1 MEKIGMLGMDVSK
14 GSCDFLLLDPD
25 KETLEEGFALDDCKQ
40 GRNTLSALIDQWFS
54 GGLTHLYCGVES
66 TGGYEN
72 NWFSLLCSLSVRYA
86 AKGKTLKVARVN
98 PKAIK
103 ATGQAALLRT
113 QTDQTSAFSIASY
126 LGNWPKKITYSPQDG
141 RSTDG
146 QWMVARQQVGF
157 ITMLHKQKTQLT
169 NQLEK
174 LMYQHTGELLVYC
187 RHGIPGWMLRLLNRY
202 PSREKI
208 NRAGRDK
215 LASIKGISADKA
227 AKILGKLDSEQPAS
241 SPMSCHTIKA
251 TARQILHLQA
261 QIQTEDDY
269 LISQYNDHPDAIL
282 VESIKGVGIASAVRL
297 VVQIEDVTR
306 FADAKK
312 LCAYFGVHPTW
323 KESGDGRW
331 KTHMSKQG
339 RSAVRSTL
347 YMCGFSAIRCNEE
360 FKALYHAF
368 RKKGMNHYQ
377 AMGVVMHKLL
387 RVVYGILKHQ
397 TPYNPAIDRQNQE
410 NAENVREEIKQ
421 QTKQA
426 SLKKQSSRHRFMK
439 SNSDEMDQPPISRR
453 AWKKRKQEASQS
465 SDEEECAGSPPAK
478 KQDKINSTKT

>member
-1 MEKIGMLGMDVSK
+1 MLGMDISK
-14 GSCDFLLLDPD
+14 GSCDFLLLDSN
-25 KETLEEGFALDDCKQ
+25 KEILEEGFALDDCKQ
-40 GRNTLSALIDQWFS
+40 GRKTLSALIEHWFS
-54 GGLTHLYCGVES
+54 DGLTHLYCGVES

-72 NWFSLLCSLSVRYA
+72 NWFSLLCSLSARYA

-113 QTDQTSAFSIASY
+113 QTDQTSAFLIASY
-126 LGNWPKKITYSPQDG
+126 LGNWPKKITYSPQNES
-141 RSTDG
+141 STDD

-157 ITMLHKQKTQLT
+157 ITMLHKQKTQLS

-187 RHGIPGWMLRLLNRY
+187 RNGIPGWMLRLLKRY
-202 PSREKI
+202 PSREQMR
-208 NRAGRDK
+208 RAGRHK
-215 LASIKGISADKA
+215 LSSIKGISADKA
-227 AKILGKLDSEQPAS
+227 ASILARLDGDQPVS
-241 SPMSCHTIKA
+241 SPMSCHTIQA
-251 TARQILHLQA
+251 TAGQILHLQA
-261 QIQTEDDY
+261 QIQTEDTF
-269 LISQYNDHPDAIL
+269 LISQYADHPDAKL

-339 RSAVRSTL
+339 RSSVRATL
-347 YMCGFSAIRCNEE
+347 YICGFPAIRCNEE
-360 FKALYHAF
+360 FKALYHNF

-387 RVVYGILKHQ
+387 RTVYGILKHQ
-397 TPYNPAIDRQNQE
+397 TPYDPAIDRQNQE
-410 NAENVREEIKQ
+410 NAEKVREEIKQ
-421 QTKQA
+421 KTKQA
-426 SLKKQSSRHRFMK
+426 SRKKQSSRHRFMK
-439 SNSDEMDQPPISRR
+439 SDSDGINQPPISRR
-453 AWKKRKQEASQS
+453 AWKKESRK
-465 SDEEECAGSPPAK
+465 PPSLLMK
-478 KQDKINSTKT
+478 KNVRDHPLPETR